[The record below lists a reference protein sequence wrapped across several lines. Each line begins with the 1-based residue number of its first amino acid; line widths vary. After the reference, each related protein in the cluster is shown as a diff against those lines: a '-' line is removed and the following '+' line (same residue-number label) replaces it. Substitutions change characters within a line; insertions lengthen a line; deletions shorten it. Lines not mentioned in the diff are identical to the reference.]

1 MTEKTTAVAP
11 QMDLGVVMDAAKNGD
26 VDAEKFRILLEVQ
39 QQWDAGLAR
48 KAYARAMG
56 QFQARMPIIAKE
68 DDAYGKK
75 YARMDRIWRTIQ
87 PLMGELGLWVTWE
100 QALIE
105 GNLCKIRG
113 TIGHADGHTVEL
125 ANDIPLPTLLKQQNE
140 AQQAGSAQT
149 YAKRYA
155 LCAALGIVTGDD
167 DDGNGGGNKDVITD
181 KQEATLVEWIEHTDT
196 KTEQFCAVYGVSCVG
211 HLPAVCYGAAL
222 AMLKKKEGAK

>member
-1 MTEKTTAVAP
+1 MTEALTVQTPLDLIAQAT
-11 QMDLGVVMDAAKNGD
+11 MDKD
-26 VDAEKFRILLEVQ
+26 VDADKLEKLLAVQ
-39 QQWDAGLAR
+39 QQWDAGEAR

-105 GNLCKIRG
+105 GKLCKIRG
-113 TIGHADGHTVEL
+113 TIGHTDGHTVTL
-125 ANDIPLPTLLKQQNE
+125 ANDIPLPSLLKQQNE

-167 DDGNGGGNKDVITD
+167 DDGNGGVEVVITSAQKD
-181 KQEATLVEWIEHTDT
+181 TLVELIEATDT
-196 KTEQFCAVYGVSCVG
+196 NTKTFCAIYGMSCVDN
-211 HLPAVCYGAAL
+211 LPAVNYKAAL
-222 AMLKKKEGAK
+222 AMLKKKQKVAQ